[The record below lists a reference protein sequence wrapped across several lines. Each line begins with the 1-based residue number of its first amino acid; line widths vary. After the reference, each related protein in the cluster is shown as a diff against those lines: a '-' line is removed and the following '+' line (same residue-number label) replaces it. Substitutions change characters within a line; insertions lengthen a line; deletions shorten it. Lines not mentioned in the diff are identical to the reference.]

1 MRIYIVCFD
10 IYCIVVACIVI
21 KRHIF
26 HRASLKIRLELCS
39 KLLWKTRLQM
49 LGNKLLQSIT
59 YNTRGECAYYLLCI
73 VVQISEQFILNGG
86 YMLLD

>member
-1 MRIYIVCFD
+1 MRIYIVRFD
-10 IYCIVVACIVI
+10 IYCIIVTRIII

-49 LGNKLLQSIT
+49 LGNKLLQSIPD
-59 YNTRGECAYYLLCI
+59 NTRGECIHYPLRI
-73 VVQISEQFILNGG
+73 VVQILK
-86 YMLLD
+86 